1 MSKRIFGSS
10 ENLPIQ
16 ERIYYTK
23 RAYVTISKYC
33 PGLIQTNFANAV
45 VTALEP
51 YAPIWFS
58 AQILNE
64 LFGKRDL
71 RKLMIMVVALLLIQ
85 FGISVLKNWLTTLG
99 NEKQSRMWGNF
110 EMIFSDHMMAMDYA
124 DVENAKVQRR
134 RSREYENLYQYGN
147 GLGQFVWSSRDL
159 VQGTVNVVVSLAM
172 VWSLFA
178 SMSGQ
183 GWLDTPLWI
192 LPVFAATIIGS
203 LANSAAAKRENRIFM
218 EYAKIEEKTARS
230 FSVYGWEVC
239 NAPERAKDVRIYRQ
253 DRTALQIFKDM
264 TEDHTISGRKFFFSR
279 SIGEAVAA
287 VIVGLGHTVNYL
299 YAALKAFYGAYG
311 VGSIVQYVGALSQ
324 LGNGIRTLM
333 YGLTDNAI
341 YTQHLKS
348 LYEFLDMPSHRYQ
361 GSLPVEKR
369 AFCNDGDNEYT
380 IEFKDVSF
388 EYPGSGVRALNH
400 VSLTF
405 RIGNRLALVGPNGS
419 GKTTLVKLLCRL
431 YDPTEG
437 EILLNGI
444 DIRKYDYDEYI
455 SILSVVFQDFQ
466 LFSFSLGQ
474 NVATSTEYDAVR
486 AEQCL
491 RKAGLEERLQKMP
504 RGLNTCL
511 NKDYDENGVEIS
523 GGEAQKVA
531 LARAL
536 YRDAPF
542 IILDEPTAGLDP
554 IAEFEVYS
562 RFNEIIAEKTAIYI
576 SHRLASCR
584 FCDDI
589 AVFNEGQVVQRGTH
603 DALVASEGLY
613 QELWN
618 AQAQY
623 YQAD

>member
-23 RAYVTISKYC
+23 RAYATISKYC

-134 RSREYENLYQYGN
+134 KSREYENLYQYGN

-218 EYAKIEEKTARS
+218 EYAKIEEKTSRS
-230 FSVYGWEVC
+230 FGVYGWEVC

-253 DRTALQIFKDM
+253 DRAALKIFKDM

-542 IILDEPTAGLDP
+542 IILDEPTAALDP